1 MGKRKGTL
9 AAMLSDQG
17 FGSHKDCRHLI
28 RKGAVELGRADSGR
42 EGAGVIRWIVAEDPE
57 EQVTPQGLHLKIG
70 AFEFPWREKL
80 YLAFHKPAGTECSHA
95 PTHHRSVFSFFP
107 EPFLR
112 RGLEAVGRLDADT
125 TGLLFL
131 TDSGA
136 FNHFLTSPRKHV
148 PKTYRVG
155 TKHPIAPEQIAKL
168 TTGVE
173 LRGEEGK
180 TLPAAVAM
188 LTETSCDLTVEEGKY
203 HQVKRMFAAAGNRVE
218 SIHRIAIG
226 CITLGDALASGQWRW
241 LNETELAALGF
252 KEP

>member
-1 MGKRKGTL
+1 MAKRKGTL
-9 AAMLSDQG
+9 AAILSSQG
-17 FGSHKDCRHLI
+17 FGSHKDCHRLVRH
-28 RKGAVELGRADSGR
+28 GAVALGRDDSGSL
-42 EGAGVIRWIVAEDPE
+42 IWSQAEDPE
-57 EQVTPQGLHLKIG
+57 AQVTPEGLHLRIG

-80 YLAFHKPAGTECSHA
+80 YLAFHKPSGTECSHA
-95 PTHHRSVFSFFP
+95 PSHHQSVFSFFP
-107 EPFLR
+107 EPFMR

-155 TKHPIAPEQIAKL
+155 AKHAITPEQIAKL
-168 TTGVE
+168 TAGVE
-173 LRGEEGK
+173 LRGEDGP
-180 TLPAAVAM
+180 TLPASVTLLAEK
-188 LTETSCDLTVEEGKY
+188 TCDLTVEEGKY

-226 CITLGDALASGQWRW
+226 PIKLEDALASGQWRW
-241 LNETELAALGF
+241 IRPAELSALGF
-252 KEP
+252 QEP